1 MEWLSVL
8 PPLVAIIIVIWK
20 KEVILALLAAVFS
33 AELLLASQQHSNII
47 FYAFIGFIERIISVV
62 SSAGNARIL
71 IFSLLIGA
79 LLAYIRDSGGVSATV
94 EKLVN
99 KGIAKSKRQVG
110 ALTMFTGMVI
120 FIESNL
126 SVLTAG
132 ILSRD
137 LFDKFKMS
145 RARLAYIID
154 STSAP
159 VCILV
164 LLNGWG
170 AYVLALLNNYDLGQS
185 SVSILWG
192 SVAFNFYAI
201 ITLLLVL
208 YTVVTDKVHGPMKEI
223 ELALNA
229 DEQSNKSPDASE
241 LVAESAMLESTK
253 QEQAHYSTVA
263 PALPQQSLSKEML
276 QESIVPATKARFMLV
291 PLLSMILAMFFFM
304 YWSGDGDITQGS
316 GSKSVLYATCF
327 ALAVSY
333 SLLRFYKRF
342 QHQELIDIGFKGI
355 GELLPLVTIVLMSL
369 TLGASLKELGT
380 GFFIAGIVGEY
391 LPLVLVVP
399 MLFLAG
405 AVISF
410 STGTSWGTF
419 AILIPIGVPLI
430 QALGLPPSLVIAA
443 ILGGGIFGDHC
454 SPISDTT
461 CVSAIAS
468 GCDLLEHVKTQM
480 PYALFAGALTL
491 VAYIIASIMMI

>member
-20 KEVILALLAAVFS
+20 KEVILALLTAVFVS
-33 AELLLASQQHSNII
+33 ELLLAFQHHNNVI
-47 FYAFIGFIERIISVV
+47 FHGFVGSLERVVDVV
-62 SSAGNARIL
+62 SSGGNARIL

-79 LLAYIRDSGGVSATV
+79 LLAYVRDSGGVTATV

-99 KGIAKSKRQVG
+99 NGIAKSKRQVG
-110 ALTMFTGMVI
+110 SLTMFTGMVI

-137 LFDKFKMS
+137 LFDKFNMS

-170 AYVLALLNNYDLGQS
+170 AYVLALLNNYELGQS

-201 ITLLLVL
+201 IALLMVV
-208 YTVVTDKVHGPMKEI
+208 YTVVTDRVHGPMKTA
-223 ELALNA
+223 ELALHSKTS
-229 DEQSNKSPDASE
+229 QKSTSKE
-241 LVAESAMLESTK
+241 
-253 QEQAHYSTVA
+253 
-263 PALPQQSLSKEML
+263 SLSQAIL
-276 QESIVPATKARFMLV
+276 QESMVPATKARYMLL
-291 PLLSMILAMFFFM
+291 PLLTMILGMFFFM
-304 YWSGDGDITQGS
+304 YWSGKGDITQGD
-316 GSKSVLYATCF
+316 GSKSVLYATC
-327 ALAVSY
+327 LGLTVSY
-333 SLLRFYKRF
+333 FLLRFSKRF
-342 QHQELIDIGFKGI
+342 EHQQLVDIGFKGI
-355 GELLPLVTIVLMSL
+355 AELLPLVTIVLLSL

-380 GFFIAGIVGEY
+380 GYFIAGIVGEY
-391 LPLVLVVP
+391 LPLILVVP
-399 MLFLAG
+399 MLFIAG

-480 PYALFAGALTL
+480 PYALVGGALTL
-491 VAYIIASIMMI
+491 VAYVIASIVMINL